1 MVTSVTT
8 RMDQKHFASSI
19 FGSYI
24 LKHRIIPGIKE
35 NSDKERKAQNK
46 IIEELIDYI
55 EQA

>member
-1 MVTSVTT
+1 MVTSVAN

-19 FGSYI
+19 FGNYI
-24 LKHRIIPGIKE
+24 LRHRIIPGIKE
-35 NSDKERKAQNK
+35 NTDKERKVQNN